1 MKPRFALII
10 LAASLPVFANIQFTC
25 DTSSFATFA
34 PAGTCAA
41 LNGSSVSGVYSS
53 IFSNVNAS
61 IYINFGP
68 TGVGQSSANFTPVS
82 YATYYNALASQTDN
96 PGALASLGGSTD
108 PLGSASNNEVDLSA
122 ALASALGI
130 TENGADTAGLRSDGV
145 TPCTLSVS
153 DSTCYSGV
161 ITVSDALLDGEYA
174 VFFYPP
180 AAPQTSGKSIF
191 TWLWSMKP
199 TRFWGPSPASR
210 VTDVD
215 NSCNPG
221 NTDASPADLFRYSGT
236 NTRSFLPTSNSCD
249 INGLPELFAYFSID
263 GGATDIADYNNCQAG
278 GDYGDW
284 INIYPY
290 LVQDG
295 EASPGVVRDIS
306 TDIGTNANHYLRPE
320 VAVLDAVGFNLATA
334 AAPEPST
341 FGILGAGLGL
351 LTIVR
356 IRVRRSRRN

>member
-1 MKPRFALII
+1 MKQNFGFLI
-10 LAASLPVFANIQFTC
+10 LAASLPAFANIQFTC
-25 DTSSFATFA
+25 DTSSFGTFA

-61 IYINFGP
+61 IYISFGA
-68 TGVGQSSANFTPVS
+68 TGVAQSSANFTPVS

-130 TENGADTAGLRSDGV
+130 TENNADTAGVRSDGI

-153 DSTCYSGV
+153 DPACYSGV
-161 ITVSDALLDGEYA
+161 ITVTNALLDGITPS
-174 VFFYPP
+174 FFYPP
-180 AAPQTSGKSIF
+180 DS
-191 TWLWSMKP
+191 P
-199 TRFWGPSPASR
+199 TDTRQIDFYMA
-210 VTDVD
+210 VEHETDEILGTVSCIGGSNVD
-215 NSCNPG
+215 QCNPG

-249 INGLPELFAYFSID
+249 INGFPELFAYFSID
-263 GGATDIADYNNCQAG
+263 RGATDIADYNNCPAG

-284 INIYPY
+284 ISIYPY

-295 EASPGVVRDIS
+295 EASPDVIRDIS
-306 TDIGTNANHYLRPE
+306 TDIGTNANHYPRPE

-334 AAPEPST
+334 AAPEPAT
-341 FGILGAGLGL
+341 LGL
-351 LTIVR
+351 IGASLGMLVLAR
-356 IRVRRSRRN
+356 ARRR

>member
-10 LAASLPVFANIQFTC
+10 LAASLPVFASIQFTC
-25 DTSSFATFA
+25 DPSSFITFA

-61 IYINFGP
+61 IYISFGP
-68 TGVGQSSANFTPVS
+68 TGVAQSSANFTPVS

-108 PLGSASNNEVDLSA
+108 PLGSASNNEVDLST
-122 ALASALGI
+122 ALATALGI
-130 TENGADTAGLRSDGV
+130 TENNANTAGMRSDGF
-145 TPCTLSVS
+145 TPCALSVS
-153 DSTCYSGV
+153 DPACYSGV
-161 ITVSDALLDGEYA
+161 ITVTDALLDGITRS
-174 VFFYPP
+174 FFYPP
-180 AAPQTSGKSIF
+180 NT
-191 TWLWSMKP
+191 P
-199 TRFWGPSPASR
+199 TDIRQIDFYMA
-210 VTDVD
+210 VEHETDEILGTVSCIGGNNVD
-215 NSCNPG
+215 GCNPG

-306 TDIGTNANHYLRPE
+306 TDIGTNANHYPRPE

-334 AAPEPST
+334 AAPEPAT
-341 FGILGAGLGL
+341 FGLLGASLGL
-351 LTIVR
+351 LLLT
-356 IRVRRSRRN
+356 RSRRR